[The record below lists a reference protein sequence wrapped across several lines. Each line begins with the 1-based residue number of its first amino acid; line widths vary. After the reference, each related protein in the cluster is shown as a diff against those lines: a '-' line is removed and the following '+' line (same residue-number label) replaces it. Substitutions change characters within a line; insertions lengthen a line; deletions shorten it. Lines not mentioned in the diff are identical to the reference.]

1 MMPRKNLLVSAIR
14 REQILKALAQGKRVD
29 GRGLLDYR
37 PLSITPNII
46 EKAEGSAYVKL
57 GETQV
62 VAGVKIGL
70 GSPFPDT
77 PNEGIL
83 IVNAEILPTASE
95 YQEPGPPD
103 EDAIELARV
112 VDRGIR
118 ESKMIDFTKLAVE
131 PGKHVHV
138 VYVDISV
145 VGMDG
150 NLFDAASY
158 AAVTALLTTRF
169 YPYVIQNGSLTR
181 ATEKTALPV
190 QDLAVSTTFAKIEN
204 YIVVDPTW
212 EEESIMD
219 ARLTVVYDR
228 SGNICAMQKGGSGGI
243 LVDEV
248 FSIVDLAKSKSEE
261 MRKVLERVV
270 QDAGSRS

>member
-1 MMPRKNLLVSAIR
+1 MMPRKNLLVSNIR
-14 REQILKALAQGKRVD
+14 REQIIKYLAQNKRVD

-37 PLSITPNII
+37 QLTITPNII
-46 EKAEGSAYVKL
+46 EKAEGSAFVKL

-62 VAGVKIGL
+62 IAGVKIGM
-70 GSPFPDT
+70 GTPFPDT

-118 ESKMIDFTKLAVE
+118 ESKMIDFSKLVIE
-131 PGKHVHV
+131 PGKHVYT

-145 VGMDG
+145 IGMDG
-150 NLFDAASY
+150 NLFDASSY
-158 AAVTALLTTRF
+158 AAVVALLTTKF
-169 YPYVIQNGSLTR
+169 YPIINQNGTLTKGS
-181 ATEKTALPV
+181 EKVPLPI
-190 QDLAVSTTFAKIEN
+190 QDLAISTTFAKIDN

-212 EEESIMD
+212 EEESVME
-219 ARLTVVYDR
+219 ARLTVVFDKE
-228 SGNICAMQKGGSGGI
+228 GNICAVQKGGNGAL
-243 LVDEV
+243 LVDDV
-248 FSIVDLAKSKSEE
+248 FKIVDLAKPKSEE
-261 MRKVLERVV
+261 IRKVVEGVV
-270 QDAGSRS
+270 SNA